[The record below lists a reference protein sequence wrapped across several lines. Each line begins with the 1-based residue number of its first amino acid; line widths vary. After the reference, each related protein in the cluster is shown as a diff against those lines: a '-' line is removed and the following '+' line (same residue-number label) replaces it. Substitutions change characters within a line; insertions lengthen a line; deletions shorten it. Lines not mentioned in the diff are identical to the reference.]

1 MNTAITVRDLSK
13 SYGKNHA
20 LQAVS
25 FDLQAGQWCVL
36 LGENGAGKSTLIQLL
51 CGLFTPD
58 SGAVYIDGHDLTAR
72 PCAALAALGVVFQQP
87 TLDMDQ
93 TVLENLRYHAGL
105 HGLPASVA
113 RERIEQGLAWVGLQ
127 AQTHDRV
134 RSLSGGNRRRVELVR
149 SLLHRPRVL
158 LMDEA
163 SVGLDPVSREQL
175 LGAVAQLVR
184 EQGLCVLW
192 TTHWAHEVAQADVL
206 MVLQKGRLIFSDTPE
221 QLLAQT
227 GQSQLDKAFLAINH
241 RA

>member
-1 MNTAITVRDLSK
+1 MTAAITVQGLSK
-13 SYGKNHA
+13 SYGKNKA
-20 LQAVS
+20 LQSVS
-25 FDLQAGQWCVL
+25 FALQSGQWCVL

-58 SGAVYIDGHDLTAR
+58 SGSVHIAGHDLTAD
-72 PCAALAALGVVFQQP
+72 PCAALASLGVVFQQP

-105 HGLPASVA
+105 HGLSASVA
-113 RERIEQGLAWVGLQ
+113 RERITQGLEWVGLL
-127 AQTHDRV
+127 AQMNERV

-163 SVGLDPVSREQL
+163 SVGLDPVSRQL
-175 LGAVAQLVR
+175 LLDAVGRLVR
-184 EQGLCVLW
+184 EQGLCVIW
-192 TTHWAHEVAQADVL
+192 ATHWAHEVARADAL

-227 GQSQLDKAFLAINH
+227 GHTQLEAAFLALNQG
-241 RA
+241 A